1 MPADILTEARAA
13 WPAVEW
19 QLDPEDAERAESVH
33 NGSPLSVEPIDP
45 SWHPLATD
53 TLRFLASAVIGGAEP
68 VDVETLGR
76 TVAEAVVGLRRRLE
90 VSDAG

>member
-1 MPADILTEARAA
+1 MPTDILTEARAA
-13 WPAVEW
+13 WPALEW
-19 QLDPEDAERAESVH
+19 RLDPDDAERAEGAH

-53 TLRFLASAVIGGAEP
+53 TLRFLAHAVVGGAEL
-68 VDVETLGR
+68 VDVATLGR
-76 TVAEAVVGLRRRLE
+76 TVAEAVAELRRRME